1 MPEEKDLRL
10 LVDSAA
16 VDFREKKYGYY
27 LLDTTDMDAGMYDIW
42 FQLDVGE
49 TSHLSETMQFQI
61 YE

>member
-10 LVDSAA
+10 LVDSAD

-49 TSHLSETMQFQI
+49 TSHLSETMQFQV